1 MNLLARWRAGL
12 RDTAFSPAHWMA
24 VLGLAVLLVGVQAVW
39 AKQAEQAAR
48 QPAEAR
54 WVAGWAVAV
63 LDFREMAA
71 NPLMAAMGGAPDTRA
86 FRAQTLRQVLQPS
99 LDGER
104 VRVRFSNRFGKT
116 PLRIAAASVALGT
129 GTDAVSPASL
139 RTLRFG
145 GRAST
150 TIAPGAEAWS
160 DGVALKVE
168 AGQSVAVSLYLDRTT
183 PFATMYLMGA
193 GGGWLAEGNAV
204 MAPKLPKAAP
214 LPMNHIVTGL
224 DVLTTQ
230 PVRTVVAFGD
240 SITAGGGESGTG
252 AYPDMLATRLR
263 DSPQAAHEVSVINA
277 GIGGNRLLVDSIGPN
292 GLSRFARDVLGQ
304 SGVTHAIVLLGTNDI
319 GRAAFGALPGVEV
332 APHEVPTAERIT
344 DGLGQLVKQARAK
357 GVKVLLG
364 TVPPFGNT
372 PYATE
377 ANEAM
382 RESVNR
388 WVRSRQDVEGVIDFD
403 AVLRDPAAPRQ
414 LNPTFDSGDH
424 LHPNR
429 AGHAAMAAA
438 IDLRELQE

>member
-1 MNLLARWRAGL
+1 
-12 RDTAFSPAHWMA
+12 MA

-71 NPLMAAMGGAPDTRA
+71 NPLMAAMGGAPNTRA

-104 VRVRFSNRFGKT
+104 VRIRFSNRFGKT

-263 DSPQAAHEVSVINA
+263 DSPQAHEVSVINA

-319 GRAAFGALPGVEV
+319 GRAAFGGLPGVEV

-364 TVPPFGNT
+364 TVPPFGNS
-372 PYATE
+372 PYGTE

-382 RESVNR
+382 REAVNR
-388 WVRSRQDVEGVIDFD
+388 WVRSRQDVDGVIDFD

>member
-1 MNLLARWRAGL
+1 MNLFARWRAVL
-12 RDTAFSPAHWMA
+12 RDAAFSPAHWMV

-39 AKQAEQAAR
+39 ARQAEQAAR

-54 WVAGWAVAV
+54 WAAGWAVAV
-63 LDFREMAA
+63 LDFREMAT

-104 VRVRFSNRFGKT
+104 VRIRFSNRFGKT
-116 PLRIAAASVALGT
+116 PLRIAAASVALST

-145 GRAST
+145 GRTTA

-372 PYATE
+372 IYGTD

-382 RESVNR
+382 REAVNR
-388 WVRSRQDVEGVIDFD
+388 WVRSRQDVGGVIDFD